1 MTKDMCQIYETV
13 TIFSA
18 TVLKIEKGPQFI
30 LNKEVFFNFGE
41 MNIPDTIICRKL
53 TVVIQSGFRLRMI
66 TSINMVTI
74 FYMIKYLIEVQTSP
88 YVINYVTV
96 SLSAFQNQ
104 RPTDAILTIL

>member
-1 MTKDMCQIYETV
+1 MCQIYETF

-18 TVLKIEKGPQFI
+18 TVLKIEKGPRFI

-41 MNIPDTIICRKL
+41 MNIYDTTCILCRKL

-66 TSINMVTI
+66 TSISMVTI

>member
-1 MTKDMCQIYETV
+1 MCQIYETV

-18 TVLKIEKGPQFI
+18 TVLKIEKGPRFI
-30 LNKEVFFNFGE
+30 LNKEVFLNFGE
-41 MNIPDTIICRKL
+41 MNIYDTIFCRKL

-88 YVINYVTV
+88 YVINYDTV

>member
-1 MTKDMCQIYETV
+1 
-13 TIFSA
+13 
-18 TVLKIEKGPQFI
+18 
-30 LNKEVFFNFGE
+30 
-41 MNIPDTIICRKL
+41 MNIYDTIICRKL
-53 TVVIQSGFRLRMI
+53 TVVIQSVFRLRMI

-88 YVINYVTV
+88 YVIIYVTV

>member
-1 MTKDMCQIYETV
+1 MCQIYETV

-18 TVLKIEKGPQFI
+18 TVLKIEKGPRFI
-30 LNKEVFFNFGE
+30 LNKEIFFNFGE
-41 MNIPDTIICRKL
+41 MNIYDTIICRKL
-53 TVVIQSGFRLRMI
+53 TVAIQSGFRLRMI

-74 FYMIKYLIEVQTSP
+74 FYMIKYLTEVQTLP

-104 RPTDAILTIL
+104 RPTDAIRTIL

>member
-1 MTKDMCQIYETV
+1 MCQIYETV

-18 TVLKIEKGPQFI
+18 TVLKIEKGPRFI

-41 MNIPDTIICRKL
+41 MNIYDTISRKL